1 ARRFRRQ
8 LHRRLHLQFRHR
20 AGARPRLFRALPA
33 NGAGSGVPAAGAV
46 RPGADMTRRAAAAL
60 ALCAVA
66 LLTVPWVIGN
76 EFYVNMASQVLIYA
90 LFALSINMLLGYGGM
105 VSLGHAAYL
114 GIAGYACIL
123 ATTAGYDQLTAA
135 VFAVALSTAAAAF
148 FGVLS
153 LRAPGLGFIMIT
165 LALGQIVWGVAYRAN
180 ELTGG
185 DNAIRPPARPIPFA
199 FH

>member
-1 ARRFRRQ
+1 MT
-8 LHRRLHLQFRHR
+8 
-20 AGARPRLFRALPA
+20 AGKIVAL
-33 NGAGSGVPAAGAV
+33 VV
-46 RPGADMTRRAAAAL
+46 AAAL
-60 ALCAVA
+60 LVA
-66 LLTVPWVIGN
+66 VPWFIGN
-76 EFYVNMASQVLIYA
+76 EFYINMASQVLIHA
-90 LFALSINMLLGYGGM
+90 LFALSINMMLGFGGM

-123 ATTAGYDQLTAA
+123 LTVAGYDQLLAA
-135 VFAVALSTAAAAF
+135 VLAVALSTLAAAF

-185 DNAIRPPARPIPFA
+185 DNGIRHPARPMPLDRKSVV
-199 FH
+199 

>member
-1 ARRFRRQ
+1 MT
-8 LHRRLHLQFRHR
+8 
-20 AGARPRLFRALPA
+20 PR
-33 NGAGSGVPAAGAV
+33 GV
-46 RPGADMTRRAAAAL
+46 TAL
-60 ALCAVA
+60 ALCVLALVA
-66 LLTVPWVIGN
+66 VPWIIGN

-180 ELTGG
+180 DLTPRSSN
-185 DNAIRPPARPIPFA
+185 DD
-199 FH
+199 